1 MHSEI
6 IASRR
11 KYFNPVIGSSIKVE
25 YRELQRLDED
35 EFDLDMEINKL
46 MDMLNDTEDPSIQ
59 EFARARCKFLGW
71 DTERVYDPSDNYYV
85 DDLGWVWRITGGV
98 NYYDE

>member
-1 MHSEI
+1 MHTI
-6 IASRR
+6 VIASRR
-11 KYFNPVIGSSIKVE
+11 KYFHPVTGSSIRVE
-25 YRELQRLDED
+25 YRELERLDDD

-46 MDMLNDTEDPSIQ
+46 MDMLNDIEDPAIQ

-71 DTERVYDPSDNYYV
+71 KVERIYDPSDNYYA
-85 DDLGWVWRITGGV
+85 DDLGWVWCITEV